1 MREIS
6 SSSAEVQVS
15 PPWTQLP
22 SDLTANI
29 LQRLGSV
36 EILKSARKVCAT
48 WWKVC
53 QDPAMWRV
61 IKIISAEDNQW
72 ECTTMCRCAVDRS
85 QGQLIDLTIAYF
97 GDGELLQ
104 YIVDRSSRLRR
115 LTVAC
120 CYNISGT
127 ALTDSVKKL
136 AELEELRLFIPSILA
151 ADIETIGI
159 SCPKLKSFTFN
170 QCQLE
175 HLLSE
180 FEPVGTI
187 SSNEDALAIAKS
199 MPNLCCLRL
208 CANKL
213 DNEGL
218 LAILDG
224 CPHLK
229 SLDLRQCFGVD
240 IGGPLANRCWEQIKD
255 LRVPSVSMQYFGLDL
270 GEFYDDGFD

>member
-1 MREIS
+1 METKFNKHIREIS
-6 SSSAEVQVS
+6 SSAAEVQVS

-22 SDLTANI
+22 SDLTANV
-29 LQRLGSV
+29 LHRLGSV

-48 WWKVC
+48 WWKIC

-61 IKIISAEDNQW
+61 IRIISVEDNQW

-85 QGQLIDLTIAYF
+85 QGELIDLTIAYF

-127 ALTDSVKKL
+127 ALTDLVKKL
-136 AELEELRLFIPSILA
+136 AELEELHLFIPLILA
-151 ADIETIGI
+151 ADIEAIGI
-159 SCPKLKSFTFN
+159 CCPKLKSFTFN
-170 QCQLE
+170 QCQRE
-175 HLLSE
+175 HVLSE
-180 FEPVGTI
+180 LEPVGTV
-187 SSNEDALAIAKS
+187 SS
-199 MPNLCCLRL
+199 PNLCCLRL

-213 DNEGL
+213 DLE
-218 LAILDG
+218 
-224 CPHLK
+224 

-240 IGGPLANRCWEQIKD
+240 IGGPLGSACITLDWILVNFMTMVLTNTE
-255 LRVPSVSMQYFGLDL
+255 PSSTIDSGYIR
-270 GEFYDDGFD
+270 